1 MLATVPSSVLLVM
14 LVDRELPSAVSVP
27 TCCERRRG
35 ANTVTVEADT
45 PRDGSRRRPFQQD
58 ATRFRGDAADSCG
71 ETLGVSTLFIR
82 VRGSML
88 TYGFRVVITTLRL
101 VLPP

>member
-1 MLATVPSSVLLVM
+1 M
-14 LVDRELPSAVSVP
+14 LVERELPSAVSFP
-27 TCCERRRG
+27 LYWEKCD
-35 ANTVTVEADT
+35 ANAVLVEADT

-88 TYGFRVVITTLRL
+88 TYGFRVVTTMLRL
-101 VLPP
+101 VPPP